1 MATDTLREGVY
12 GSMSATWG
20 AGAAGGLV
28 GGIGMGIVL
37 HLGANM
43 MPLIG
48 TLYGWPTVL
57 GGWLGHLINSVLL
70 GLVFAALVSRW
81 RIHDR
86 ISNVGEWAITGVLY
100 AVAIGLVTG
109 GIMLPITVNLMG
121 TTDLPEP
128 LLPVP
133 GFVGGLLVAF
143 SAGVAHLVYGLLLGT
158 IYGRVHTRAVAR
170 RP

>member
-1 MATDTLREGVY
+1 MATDTLRGSGY

-28 GGIGMGIVL
+28 GGIGMGVVL
-37 HLGANM
+37 HWGANM

-48 TLYGWPTVL
+48 ALYGWPTVL
-57 GGWLGHLINSVLL
+57 GGWLGHLINSLVL
-70 GLVFAALVSRW
+70 GLVFAVLVSRW

-86 ISNVGEWAITGVLY
+86 ISDAGEWAICGVLY
-100 AVAIGLVTG
+100 AVAIGLITG
-109 GIMLPITVNLMG
+109 GVMLPITVNLMG
-121 TTDLPEP
+121 TTSLPEP
-128 LLPVP
+128 ILPVP

-158 IYGRVHTRAVAR
+158 VYGRIHTSAVAR